1 MKTTR
6 QSTRIKPGKTIDMKT
21 NLYKKAWLAFLQILI
36 LLVMICLNGFT
47 QQNQNSAG
55 KQQEQ
60 RQSLTPEQTATVKKI
75 LSKYQASTLS
85 ASDARAI
92 HEQFRMAGIHDGP
105 ETKDAIKAAGF
116 DPDKLRSLD
125 PPPAAKDQEK
135 QKSQGMDEKLKSL
148 ETNILGPLSLNAS
161 QKESV
166 INAYKEFYTGVDNIK
181 KTEGNAQTP
190 VDKSK
195 TEPLKQKR
203 DETIK
208 KVLTSDQYKK
218 YLDLEKASHSAQKSN
233 QPPVKK

>member
-1 MKTTR
+1 MKT
-6 QSTRIKPGKTIDMKT
+6 I
-21 NLYKKAWLAFLQILI
+21 LFKKFMLASLQILI
-36 LLVMICLNGFT
+36 LAASLYTYGFAQQT
-47 QQNQNSAG
+47 QKPAG

-60 RQSLTPEQTATVKKI
+60 HQSLTPEQTATVKRI
-75 LSKYQASTLS
+75 LSKYKASTLS

-125 PPPAAKDQEK
+125 PPPAAKEQEN
-135 QKSQGMDEKLKSL
+135 QKSLGMDEKLKSL
-148 ETNILGPLSLNAS
+148 ETNILSPLSLNAS

-181 KTEGNAQTP
+181 KTEGNTQTP

-208 KVLTSDQYKK
+208 KVLTADQYKK

-233 QPPVKK
+233 QAPVKK